1 MSYLSKTD
9 FIQSL
14 NCQSSVWFS
23 KHQPEKL
30 AQPSEADAWR
40 MQQGND
46 FEGLIRRRFPG
57 GVLIEGRGDAAS
69 EQTKTLIEEGATCLF
84 QATAI
89 AEGCLAKADIIEK
102 DGNSTSWNLL
112 EVKSSTRVKDEHILD
127 VAFQTWVFQQ
137 GGYSVS
143 RVFVIVANNKT
154 MLTGPADAEEMSISH
169 DVTDEVREVLHNIEN
184 MIEPAL
190 EVINPTEPPDISRH
204 PCRLRPKDCP
214 SSFHCYPDL
223 PPENVFAIPRIRFDR
238 ARLMYDAGI
247 VAIKDIEDVSGL
259 NVKQQFHVQLV
270 QSGEPHI
277 DIDAVKQFL
286 DRLQFPLSFL
296 DYETA
301 NPVIPLFDG
310 YRPYD
315 QIVFQFSAHFLE
327 QPGAD
332 LQHHEFLAN
341 CEKDPAALLAIAL
354 ENVIPEDGSVLVW
367 NKSFEI
373 ARNVD
378 LAKRVPELGSFFYRL
393 NDRIVD
399 LMEIVSGGH
408 YVDPRFR
415 GSASIKK
422 VLPVLVPQMSYED
435 LEVNNG
441 SLASLRWLEMRTET
455 SAERVTQIRRDLL
468 EYCHQDTLAM
478 VELLKVF
485 ESVSDP

>member
-1 MSYLSKTD
+1 
-9 FIQSL
+9 
-14 NCQSSVWFS
+14 
-23 KHQPEKL
+23 
-30 AQPSEADAWR
+30 
-40 MQQGND
+40 
-46 FEGLIRRRFPG
+46 
-57 GVLIEGRGDAAS
+57 
-69 EQTKTLIEEGATCLF
+69 
-84 QATAI
+84 
-89 AEGCLAKADIIEK
+89 
-102 DGNSTSWNLL
+102 
-112 EVKSSTRVKDEHILD
+112 
-127 VAFQTWVFQQ
+127 
-137 GGYSVS
+137 
-143 RVFVIVANNKT
+143 VFVIVANNKT

-277 DIDAVKQFL
+277 DIDAVRQFL
-286 DRLQFPLSFL
+286 ERLQFPLSFL

-315 QIVFQFSAHFLE
+315 QIVFQFSAHFME

-332 LQHHEFLAN
+332 LQHHEFLAD
-341 CEKDPAALLAIAL
+341 CEDDPAALLAIAL